1 MISPYPRGIMPL
13 MKELALGILLLILVG
28 FGSFL
33 YQNAKNNTSGE
44 GREEPIACTA
54 EARICPNGS
63 AVGRT
68 GPACEFEACPS
79 DAVQYEEPT
88 GFIDS
93 LPILSSIVE
102 GRIGFYTKEP
112 STISNNIT
120 VFAHQ
125 TSEEES
131 FENLLVQKVQ
141 LTPSDLHPELE
152 DFEILELDGREV
164 YRIVN
169 ERFEATVEVTYGIPL
184 DGFLVLVSLRD
195 IMVENWMEDFNI
207 EDLED
212 LETVEAVVKSVK
224 I

>member
-1 MISPYPRGIMPL
+1 
-13 MKELALGILLLILVG
+13 MKELFLGIIFIILLGLGSLV
-28 FGSFL
+28 
-33 YQNAKNNTSGE
+33 YQNAVNKPHI
-44 GREEPIACTA
+44 EEPVACTL
-54 EARICPNGS
+54 EARMCPGGGT
-63 AVGRT
+63 VGRT
-68 GPACEFEACPS
+68 GPLCEFEACPS
-79 DAVQYEEPT
+79 DAIEFDAPA

-93 LPILSSIVE
+93 LPILSSMVE
-102 GRIGFYTKEP
+102 GRIGFYIKEP

-120 VFAHQ
+120 IFVHQ

-131 FENLLVQKVQ
+131 FEDLLIKKVQ

-195 IMVENWMEDFNI
+195 IAVQNWMGDFNI

-212 LETVEAVVKSVK
+212 LETVEAVVKSVR